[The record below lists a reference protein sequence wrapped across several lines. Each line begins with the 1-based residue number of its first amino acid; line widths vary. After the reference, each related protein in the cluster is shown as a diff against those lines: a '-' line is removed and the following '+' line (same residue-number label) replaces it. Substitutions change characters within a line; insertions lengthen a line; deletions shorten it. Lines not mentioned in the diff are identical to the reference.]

1 MMLFQ
6 VRNRLRPNVVVLL
19 LIVATAG
26 LLCQEA
32 RAQAVGAN
40 VSGVV
45 TDDTGGRLPGVNV
58 TVRNT
63 SNGAEHVLTTGAGGE
78 YRAVA
83 LQPGPYEL
91 TAELSGF
98 APVKRLVTLTVGADV
113 TMDLKLGLATVQESL
128 TVTGEV
134 PMVEVTKSQPTSVVT
149 AEQLKSVPVLSRN
162 FLELAQILPGSGPDN
177 ARSQS
182 FVITK
187 FGGVADQRNGFS
199 TIFDGGA
206 IDDSIWGSTLM
217 NVSQEAVQEFR
228 VFRNQF
234 DAQYG
239 SALQSVVTVITKSG
253 GNQFS
258 GSGFYF
264 GRDRA
269 LAAKNAFVT
278 GEKPPFSQNRVG
290 GSLGGPIV
298 ANKTHFFGAYEYNKI
313 AKQVVIALP
322 TTNPLAAT
330 ENGNFPSGP
339 KDHMFNVK
347 VDHRFNEKH
356 SVFIRHAYD
365 NQYILRERQPASDSN
380 QTDES
385 NRTNSL
391 VGEESWVISNRMVNT
406 FRAHYLNQNLQLL
419 PHSTDIAISRPY
431 GTVGTATNA
440 PQGFPRW
447 LITASDSMYF
457 STSRHSMKFGG
468 DFTLDHEH
476 HDSSYYSRGSF
487 TFGTNAPFDASSP
500 ATWPISLQ
508 IKAPAQWDYQSK
520 LISLYFQDDIR
531 ASDRLRFNLG
541 VRHDIDTNMRDRDFF
556 SNLLAD
562 PAFKGLDN
570 FISTDRPIEFGY
582 IQPRIGVT
590 WDVNGN
596 SSVVVRGGF
605 GRYVTR
611 NRPWLDLTAQDLSA
625 SATAFVTDPQ
635 QLRFFPDINRVL
647 GGTIEQYVASG
658 GARLLYL
665 IPDNYKLPY
674 ALNSTAGI
682 AWQVTPRSSITF
694 DFVHVRGY
702 DQLGSTDVNLPPSG
716 PISRTNPRPVSTF
729 GQVGVLQNYSKSWY
743 DALET
748 EYRRQFGGSANIQV
762 SYTLSRNY
770 RDGVPFYSNWRGTQR
785 TPYERGY
792 SENDSRHNL
801 TMSGTMPLPLGFQL
815 SGVGKFISGSPIFV
829 QAGFDMDGDGI
840 SSGDRPVGLPITVG
854 REKVEE
860 SLTIINALRATRGVP
875 AIDKNLLKL
884 DPYVSIDAR
893 VTKVFPLR
901 DSRRLELYVESYN
914 LTNRVNYQPFTINS
928 NIISRDFLV
937 RNSARDPFQ
946 LQLGG
951 RFAF

>member
-1 MMLFQ
+1 MLFIDKR
-6 VRNRLRPNVVVLL
+6 VWSRVGAWTLCAAICVCGVLENRL
-19 LIVATAG
+19 I
-26 LLCQEA
+26 
-32 RAQAVGAN
+32 AQGVGAN
-40 VSGVV
+40 LSGVV
-45 TDDTGGRLPGVNV
+45 SDDTGGRLPGVTV

-63 SNGAEHVLTTGAGGE
+63 SNGADHVLTTGSGGD

-83 LQPGPYEL
+83 LQPGPYEV
-91 TAELSGF
+91 TAELAGF
-98 APVKRLVTLTVGADV
+98 AAVKRLLTLTVGADAII
-113 TMDLKLGLATVQESL
+113 DFKLGLASVQETL

-162 FLELAQILPGSGPDN
+162 FLELAQLLPGSGPDN

-182 FVITK
+182 FVVTK

-239 SALQSVVTVITKSG
+239 AALQSVVTVITKSG
-253 GNQFS
+253 GNKLS
-258 GSGFYF
+258 GSAFYF

-269 LAAKNAFVT
+269 LSAKNAFAT
-278 GEKPPFSQNRVG
+278 GKPPFSQNRVG
-290 GSLGGPIV
+290 GSLGGPFV
-298 ANKTHFFGAYEYNKI
+298 ANRAHFFGAYEYNKI
-313 AKQVVIALP
+313 NKQVIIALP
-322 TTNPLAAT
+322 ATNPLSAT
-330 ENGNFPSGP
+330 ENGAFPSGP
-339 KDHMFNVK
+339 KNHMSNFK
-347 VDHRFNEKH
+347 VDHRFNDKH
-356 SVFIRHAYD
+356 SIFVRHAYD
-365 NQYILRERQPASDSN
+365 NQYILRERQPAADSN

-385 NRTNSL
+385 NHTNSV
-391 VGEESWVISNRMVNT
+391 VGEESWVISDRMVNT
-406 FRAHYLNQNLQLL
+406 FRVHYLSQNLQLL
-419 PHSTDIAISRPY
+419 PHSQDVAISRPF
-431 GTVGTATNA
+431 GTIGTATNA
-440 PQGFPRW
+440 PQGFPRS
-447 LITASDSMYF
+447 LVTASDAMYV
-457 STSRHSMKFGG
+457 STPRHSLKFGG
-468 DFTLDHEH
+468 DFTYDREH

-487 TFGTNAPFDASSP
+487 TFGTNAPFDANVP

-508 IKAPAQWDYQSK
+508 IKAPAQWDYQTK
-520 LISLYFQDDIR
+520 LISFYFQDDVR

-541 VRHDIDTNMRDRDFF
+541 VRYDIDTNMRDRAFF
-556 SNLLAD
+556 SDLLD
-562 PAFKGLDN
+562 NPAFKGLDK
-570 FISTDRPIEFGY
+570 FISKDRTIDLSY
-582 IQPRIGVT
+582 IQPRGGIT

-596 SSVVVRGGF
+596 GKVVARGGF

-635 QLRFFPDINRVL
+635 QLRFFPDINKVL
-647 GGTIEQYVASG
+647 GGSIQNYVASG

-665 IPDNYKLPY
+665 IPDDYKLPY
-674 ALNSTAGI
+674 ALNTTAGL
-682 AWQVTPRSSITF
+682 AWQLTPNSSVTL
-694 DFVHVRGY
+694 DLVHVRGY
-702 DQLGSTDVNLPPSG
+702 DQLGSTDVNLPASG
-716 PISRTNPRPVSTF
+716 AISATNPRPVATF

-743 DALET
+743 DGLET
-748 EYRRQFGGSANIQV
+748 EYRRQFGSRANIQA

-785 TPYERGY
+785 TPDERGY

-815 SGVGKFISGSPIFV
+815 SAVGKFISGSPFFV

-840 SSGDRPVGLPITVG
+840 SSGDRPAGLPITVG
-854 REKVEE
+854 RDKVAESVQIINVLRASR
-860 SLTIINALRATRGVP
+860 SLTS
-875 AIDKNLLKL
+875 IDESLLKL
-884 DPYVSIDAR
+884 DPFVSVDAR
-893 VTKVFPLR
+893 VTKVIPLR
-901 DSRRLELYVESYN
+901 DSRRLELYLEGYN
-914 LTNRVNYQPFTINS
+914 LTNRVNYQPFTLNANIN
-928 NIISRDFLV
+928 SRDFMV